1 MRIGYFDC
9 CCGVSGDMCL
19 GAVVAAGVPLE
30 TIESALRTLPLEGWS
45 LAAETVQ
52 RAGLAAVKV
61 TVHLDETAHHPHRG
75 LSDVLAIIAAG
86 SLPGDV
92 AERSAA
98 VFRKLADAEARV
110 HGTTPEHVH
119 FHEVGAVDAICDIVG
134 TVVGLHELK
143 LDALLHSTI
152 AVGGGTVTCA
162 HGTLPVPAPAA
173 SELLKGLPIVGGP
186 VDVELA
192 TPTGVAL
199 LQTLA
204 EPSVTIPAMTPETV
218 GCGAGGRDLDGVPNV
233 LRLTIGQSTC
243 SDDAEADAVW
253 ILETNLDDMTGEQIA
268 FCAERLFERG
278 ALDVFTTPVLMK
290 KGRPG
295 VVLSALCDDARRA
308 DIERLIFE
316 HTSTFGVRRTLW
328 QRTKLARSWRTVET
342 QWGPVRMKIARLG
355 GRELRCEPEYE
366 DCRALAEAN
375 DVPLSDVQR
384 AARSAV
390 AT

>member
-1 MRIGYFDC
+1 MRIGYLDC

-19 GAVVAAGVPLE
+19 GAVVAAGAPLE
-30 TIESALRTLPLEGWS
+30 SIEAALRTLPLEGWS
-45 LAAETVQ
+45 LSAADVQ

-61 TVHLDETAHHPHRG
+61 TVHRDKTEHHPHRG
-75 LSDVLAIIAAG
+75 LSDVLAIIEAG

-92 AERSAA
+92 AARSAA
-98 VFRKLADAEARV
+98 VFRTLADAEARV

-134 TVVGLHELK
+134 TVAGLHELK

-162 HGTLPVPAPAA
+162 HGTLPVPAPATA
-173 SELLKGLPIVGGP
+173 ELLKGLPIVGGP

-192 TPTGVAL
+192 TPTGVAIL
-199 LQTLA
+199 RTLA
-204 EPSVTIPAMTPETV
+204 EPSAAIPAMTPETIA
-218 GCGAGGRDLDGVPNV
+218 CGAGGRDLDAVPNV
-233 LRLTIGQSTC
+233 LRLTIGRAART
-243 SDDAEADAVW
+243 DDAETDAVW
-253 ILETNLDDMTGEQIA
+253 VLETNLDDMTGEQIA
-268 FCAERLFERG
+268 FCAERLRAGG
-278 ALDVFTTPVLMK
+278 ALDVFTTPVSMK

-295 VVLSALCDDARRA
+295 IVLSVLCDDARRT

-342 QWGPVRMKIARLG
+342 PWGPVRMKLARLG
-355 GRELRCEPEYE
+355 DRQVRCEPEYE

-384 AARSAV
+384 AARSAA